1 MARLAVEQAGVW
13 VIVTEDGD
21 GVAGGYQDS
30 LQGSV
35 DAVSFP
41 AAPILVCRARALVG
55 ARRCLRSVMVSGIEL
70 PAGVSHLG
78 VHTA

>member
-1 MARLAVEQAGVW
+1 VARLAVEQAGVW

-21 GVAGGYQDS
+21 GVPGAYQDS
-30 LQGSV
+30 LCGGV
-35 DAVSFP
+35 VAGSFP

-55 ARRCLRSVMVSGIEL
+55 AWRCLRSVMVSGIEL

>member
-30 LQGSV
+30 LQGGV

-55 ARRCLRSVMVSGIEL
+55 AWRCLRSVMVSGIEL